1 MRPTSALRP
10 PASDRSAGPAAS
22 DAPPSAARGA
32 DDAAWSA
39 VRALIHER
47 QNVAP
52 KRLEAPGPDA
62 AQLDELL
69 HAAAAA
75 PDHGRLTP
83 WRFVLVPADR
93 RARLAEVFAAALL
106 ERDPVAGETELA
118 QAREKAF
125 RGPLLMLAVA
135 RLGAAEPDIPAL
147 ERVVS
152 LGCAIQN
159 LLLAAQALGY
169 GCGLASGQAMGSTA
183 LRTLFRLVP
192 GEEAVCFVSV
202 GTVRE
207 PRPPRPRPQPADI
220 LSSL

>member
-1 MRPTSALRP
+1 MHPTSGIH
-10 PASDRSAGPAAS
+10 PAIERPAAS
-22 DAPPSAARGA
+22 AATEVRAAA
-32 DDAAWSA
+32 DHGGGDAAWTI
-39 VRALIHER
+39 VRDLIHER

-52 KRLEAPGPDA
+52 KRLEAPGPDT
-62 AQLDELL
+62 AQLDQLL

-75 PDHGRLTP
+75 PDHGRRTP
-83 WRFVLVPADR
+83 WRFVLVPADKR
-93 RARLAEVFAAALL
+93 TLLAEAFAAALL
-106 ERDPVAGETELA
+106 ERDPAAGETQLA

-159 LLLAAQALGY
+159 LLLAAQAMGY
-169 GCGLASGQAMGSTA
+169 GCGLASGQAMGSAA
-183 LRTLFRLVP
+183 LRTLFRLEP
-192 GEEAVCFVSV
+192 DEEAVCFVGI

-220 LSSL
+220 LTSL

>member
-1 MRPTSALRP
+1 MHPTSGIH
-10 PASDRSAGPAAS
+10 PAIERPAAS
-22 DAPPSAARGA
+22 AATEVRAAA
-32 DDAAWSA
+32 DHGGGDAAWTI
-39 VRALIHER
+39 VRDLIHER

-52 KRLEAPGPDA
+52 KRLEAPGPDT
-62 AQLDELL
+62 AQLDQLL

-83 WRFVLVPADR
+83 WRFVLVPADKR
-93 RARLAEVFAAALL
+93 TLLAEAFAAALL
-106 ERDPVAGETELA
+106 ERDPAAGETQLA

-159 LLLAAQALGY
+159 LLLAAQAMGY

-192 GEEAVCFVSV
+192 DEEAVCFVGI

-220 LSSL
+220 LTSL

>member
-1 MRPTSALRP
+1 MHPTSGIH
-10 PASDRSAGPAAS
+10 PAIERPAAS
-22 DAPPSAARGA
+22 AATEVRAAA
-32 DDAAWSA
+32 DHGGGDAAWTI
-39 VRALIHER
+39 VRDLIHER

-52 KRLEAPGPDA
+52 KRLEAPGPDTE
-62 AQLDELL
+62 QLDQLL

-83 WRFVLVPADR
+83 WRFVLVPADKR
-93 RARLAEVFAAALL
+93 TLLAEAFAAALL
-106 ERDPVAGETELA
+106 ERDPAAGETQLA

-159 LLLAAQALGY
+159 LLLAAQAMGY
-169 GCGLASGQAMGSTA
+169 GCGLASGQAMGSAA

-192 GEEAVCFVSV
+192 DEEAVCFVGI

-220 LSSL
+220 LTSL

>member
-1 MRPTSALRP
+1 MHPTSGIH
-10 PASDRSAGPAAS
+10 PAIERPAAS
-22 DAPPSAARGA
+22 AANEVRAAA
-32 DDAAWSA
+32 DHGGGDAAWTL
-39 VRALIHER
+39 VRDLIHER

-52 KRLEAPGPDA
+52 KRLEAPGPDT
-62 AQLDELL
+62 AQLDQLL

-83 WRFVLVPADR
+83 WRFVLVPADKR
-93 RARLAEVFAAALL
+93 TLLAEAFAAALL
-106 ERDPVAGETELA
+106 ERDPAAGETQLA

-159 LLLAAQALGY
+159 LLLAAQAMGY
-169 GCGLASGQAMGSTA
+169 GCGLASGQAMGSAA

-192 GEEAVCFVSV
+192 DEEAVCFVGI

-220 LSSL
+220 LTSL

>member
-1 MRPTSALRP
+1 MHPTSGIH
-10 PASDRSAGPAAS
+10 PAIERPAAS
-22 DAPPSAARGA
+22 AATEVRAAA
-32 DDAAWSA
+32 DHGGGDAAWTI
-39 VRALIHER
+39 VRDLIHER

-52 KRLEAPGPDA
+52 KRLEAPGPDT
-62 AQLDELL
+62 AQLDQLL

-83 WRFVLVPADR
+83 WRFVLVPADKR
-93 RARLAEVFAAALL
+93 TLLAEAFAAALL
-106 ERDPVAGETELA
+106 ERDPAAGETQLA

-159 LLLAAQALGY
+159 LLLAAQAMGY
-169 GCGLASGQAMGSTA
+169 GCGLASGQAMGSAA

-192 GEEAVCFVSV
+192 DEEAVCFVGI

-220 LSSL
+220 LTSL

>member
-1 MRPTSALRP
+1 MRPTSATRL
-10 PASDRSAGPAAS
+10 PAHGSPSGFAAS
-22 DAPPSAARGA
+22 DARPPAGPGV
-32 DDAAWSA
+32 DGAAWN
-39 VRALIHER
+39 VVQALIHGR

-52 KRLEAPGPDA
+52 KRLESPGPDA
-62 AQLDELL
+62 GQLVRLL

-83 WRFVLVPADR
+83 WRFVLVPPDK
-93 RARLAEVFAAALL
+93 RALLAEAFAAALR
-106 ERDPVAGETELA
+106 ERDPDAGGTELA

-135 RLGAAEPDIPAL
+135 RLGAAEPDIPPL

-159 LLLAAQALGY
+159 LLLAAQAMGY

-183 LRTLFRLVP
+183 LRSLFRLVP
-192 GEEAVCFVSV
+192 GEEAVCFIGI

-207 PRPPRPRPQPADI
+207 ARPPRPRPLPADI
-220 LSSL
+220 LASL

>member
-1 MRPTSALRP
+1 MHPTSGIHPAIERP
-10 PASDRSAGPAAS
+10 AT
-22 DAPPSAARGA
+22 SAATEVRAAA
-32 DDAAWSA
+32 DHGGGDAAWTI
-39 VRALIHER
+39 VRDLIHER

-52 KRLEAPGPDA
+52 KRLEAPGPDT
-62 AQLDELL
+62 AQLDQLL

-83 WRFVLVPADR
+83 WRFVLVPADKR
-93 RARLAEVFAAALL
+93 TLLAEAFAAALL
-106 ERDPVAGETELA
+106 ERDPAAGEIQLA

-159 LLLAAQALGY
+159 LLLAAQAMGY
-169 GCGLASGQAMGSTA
+169 GCGLASGQAMGSAA

-192 GEEAVCFVSV
+192 DEEAVCFVGI

-220 LSSL
+220 LTSL

>member
-1 MRPTSALRP
+1 MHPTSGIH
-10 PASDRSAGPAAS
+10 PAIERPAAS
-22 DAPPSAARGA
+22 AATEVRAAA
-32 DDAAWSA
+32 DHGGGDAAWTL
-39 VRALIHER
+39 VRDLIHER

-52 KRLEAPGPDA
+52 KRLEAPGPDT
-62 AQLDELL
+62 AQLDQLL

-83 WRFVLVPADR
+83 WRFVLVPADKR
-93 RARLAEVFAAALL
+93 TLLAEAFAAALL
-106 ERDPVAGETELA
+106 ERDPAAGETQLA

-159 LLLAAQALGY
+159 LLLAAQAMGY
-169 GCGLASGQAMGSTA
+169 GCGLASGQAMGSAA

-220 LSSL
+220 LASL